1 MAVGRGAGARGGMS
15 VSAGKRQRNFLL
27 DYNLLLDA
35 VEHDYVDCERYR
47 SSGYAEFIG
56 RLYTMNP
63 AMFQD
68 PALCDRT
75 LTQIALHYLTW
86 FQDPAL
92 RLLVGPGAAWHIR
105 QTMRVRP
112 VGERLVVTRAVPDS
126 PVSAGEEIAA
136 VNGTPVPRLRRELF
150 RTLRTTAEPPD
161 VEREDWS
168 VVLAF
173 ARSVAVVGPDGTART
188 DHLAPGRSIGA
199 DREREMLRAEREA
212 RERGERPSRAEVVR
226 AAAERLAARGDAAP
240 DGDGGPAGAHG
251 AGGETT
257 DALAA
262 ANDLGWA
269 PAGGTGGSD
278 GVGCA
283 RPPVEVSRAGG
294 ACVVTVRPTG
304 REGYGECASLAAAEA
319 ASALREGA
327 SGLVVDVR
335 DADGGAMEDLYPL
348 VGLLMGAGGARRD
361 GRGSGGAGGADP
373 AGRAVSPAE
382 LFGTPGVVWNRSRRN
397 LAARLAELGSMRAA
411 VADGDAAA
419 GELDALM
426 AELSGQEPGGLV
438 RDDAD
443 YFAPAAFSPADA
455 PAHRT
460 AVLCDRRTAD
470 AAEWLVRAARSVAE
484 RGLGDVLVMGRA
496 TRGSL
501 DNTSPR
507 LVALDGDFTL
517 VVPTAKYLFA
527 AGPGATLGR
536 GIRPDVHL
544 GWTREQLREDAEL
557 DAARRAACSG

>member
-199 DREREMLRAEREA
+199 DREREA

-262 ANDLGWA
+262 ADDLGWA
-269 PAGGTGGSD
+269 PAGGTGGIGRCGMRAPAGRGVPRGRRLRGDRAPD
-278 GVGCA
+278 GAGGVRRVCLPGRRRGGLRPAGGGVRPGGGRA
-283 RPPVEVSRAGG
+283 RRRRRRDGGPLPAGG
-294 ACVVTVRPTG
+294 A
-304 REGYGECASLAAAEA
+304 A
-319 ASALREGA
+319 
-327 SGLVVDVR
+327 
-335 DADGGAMEDLYPL
+335 
-348 VGLLMGAGGARRD
+348 D
-361 GRGSGGAGGADP
+361 GRG
-373 AGRAVSPAE
+373 
-382 LFGTPGVVWNRSRRN
+382 RR
-397 LAARLAELGSMRAA
+397 E
-411 VADGDAAA
+411 
-419 GELDALM
+419 
-426 AELSGQEPGGLV
+426 
-438 RDDAD
+438 
-443 YFAPAAFSPADA
+443 
-455 PAHRT
+455 T
-460 AVLCDRRTAD
+460 
-470 AAEWLVRAARSVAE
+470 
-484 RGLGDVLVMGRA
+484 
-496 TRGSL
+496 
-501 DNTSPR
+501 
-507 LVALDGDFTL
+507 
-517 VVPTAKYLFA
+517 
-527 AGPGATLGR
+527 
-536 GIRPDVHL
+536 
-544 GWTREQLREDAEL
+544 
-557 DAARRAACSG
+557 